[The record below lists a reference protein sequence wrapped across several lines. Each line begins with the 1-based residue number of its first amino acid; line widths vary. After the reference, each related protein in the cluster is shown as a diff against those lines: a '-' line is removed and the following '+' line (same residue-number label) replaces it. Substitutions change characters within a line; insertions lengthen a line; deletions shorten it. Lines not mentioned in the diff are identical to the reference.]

1 MATYDNISRYIHISN
16 QGIMLNNDVIYRP
29 DNKLGSELL
38 VDAFKTLGLN
48 YPKFYK
54 MDNLCKLAV
63 LATELLLRNTDFAG
77 KYKPEDI
84 AVIVSTANSSLD
96 TDRRYWDS
104 VVAGA
109 PSPSLFVYTLP
120 NVMLGEI
127 CIRWVIKVENT
138 CLASEQFDAAFRP
151 IMSIRCLIWAMQ
163 KCVFPDGL
171 TISMAKWKPFLCWL
185 KKISHLWRN
194 IIPKQ
199 YKNYTTGNG
208 RINEDTE
215 GADSGATQSAADQ
228 T

>member
-127 CIRWVIKVENT
+127 CIRWGIKGENT
-138 CLASEQFDAAFRP
+138 CLASEQFDAAFQTDYVNSLLDLGNAEVC
-151 IMSIRCLIWAMQ
+151 ISGWADYLNGEMEAFFMLVEKNPTSLGIYNPETVQ
-163 KCVFPDGL
+163 KLYDR
-171 TISMAKWKPFLCWL
+171 KWK
-185 KKISHLWRN
+185 N
-194 IIPKQ
+194 
-199 YKNYTTGNG
+199 
-208 RINEDTE
+208 
-215 GADSGATQSAADQ
+215 
-228 T
+228 